1 MRLDQKYFNRF
12 IVIMGALGMIAIT
25 FFTLRHSAGRIT
37 DFEDRLNEVHFTGL
51 SFLAIVEPD
60 SLSISQFQG
69 NPVVLYFWSTWS
81 SRSQEMGH
89 FLERFSNSYPGLVV
103 IAAAVRDDNTL
114 IRNYISETGHP
125 FHHVEG
131 TQFYQSI
138 LVPGMPSQILL
149 DQTGS
154 LFDFQ
159 VGGDTLALKLKL
171 EELMSDHHE

>member
-12 IVIMGALGMIAIT
+12 IIIMGALGMIAIT
-25 FFTLRHSAGRIT
+25 FFTLRHSTGRIT
-37 DFEDRLNEVHFTGL
+37 DFEDRLNETLFTDL
-51 SFLAIVEPD
+51 SFQAIVEPD
-60 SLSISQFQG
+60 SLSVSQFQG
-69 NPVVLYFWSTWS
+69 SPLVLHFWSTWS
-81 SRSQEMGH
+81 LRSQEMGH

-149 DQTGS
+149 DQSGS

-159 VGGDTLALKLKL
+159 VGGDTLSLKQKL
-171 EELMSDHHE
+171 EALIGEHHE